1 MLIPEAARANSVLN
15 MLQVN
20 AAFGALNSANESGDD
35 HVEAQD
41 RLAHAR
47 CAIFRG

>member
-15 MLQVN
+15 KRGVN
-20 AAFGALNSANESGDD
+20 AVFSALNSANESLDD
-35 HVEAQD
+35 LVEPED